1 MDPDRKLISSTT
13 ATIRPLKR
21 LIYRTSDTDTQIMK
35 VYMTHLS
42 RLSIITLSMLLL
54 LGLPA
59 VAQRG
64 ATRTRINTSRLM
76 EIKNVDV
83 VYISPAMLQSVPKAS
98 LKIDGADAMSGIMD
112 GITSIHIYTSSD
124 RKAIQEI
131 RRNFAPIIELRH
143 SDLEQL
149 MYVKDGNGVVN
160 LIGQLQ
166 GDNATELYMIV
177 SGDDEYTVINFS
189 GSFSRRELEKAVTQ
203 DNSRRRKK

>member
-1 MDPDRKLISSTT
+1 MDPDGKLISSTT

-35 VYMTHLS
+35 AYITHLS
-42 RLSIITLSMLLL
+42 RLSIIILSMLLL
-54 LGLPA
+54 MELPA

-64 ATRTRINTSRLM
+64 SARTRINTSRLM

-83 VYISPAMLQSVPKAS
+83 VYISPAMLQSVPRAS
-98 LKIDGADAMSGIMD
+98 LKIDGTDAMAGIMD
-112 GITSIHIYTSSD
+112 GITSIRIYTSSD
-124 RKAIQEI
+124 RKAIQEL
-131 RRNFAPIIELRH
+131 RRTFAPITELRNA
-143 SDLEQL
+143 DLEQL
-149 MYVKDGNGVVN
+149 MYVKNDEGIVN

-203 DNSRRRKK
+203 DSRRRK

>member
-1 MDPDRKLISSTT
+1 MDPDRKLILSMT

-35 VYMTHLS
+35 AYMTHLS

-54 LGLPA
+54 MGRPA

-64 ATRTRINTSRLM
+64 SARTRINTSRLM

-131 RRNFAPIIELRH
+131 RRTFAPIIELRH

-149 MYVKDGNGVVN
+149 MYVKDDNGVVN

-189 GSFSRRELEKAVTQ
+189 GNFSRRELEKAVTQ
-203 DNSRRRKK
+203 DNNRRRKR

>member
-1 MDPDRKLISSTT
+1 MDPDGQLISSMI
-13 ATIRPLKR
+13 ATICSLKR

-35 VYMTHLS
+35 AYITHLS
-42 RLSIITLSMLLL
+42 RLSIVTLTMLLL
-54 LGLPA
+54 MGLPA

-64 ATRTRINTSRLM
+64 SARTRINTSRLM

-124 RKAIQEI
+124 RKAIQEL
-131 RRNFAPIIELRH
+131 RRTFAPITELRNA
-143 SDLEQL
+143 DLEQL
-149 MYVKDGNGVVN
+149 MYVKNEDGVVN

-166 GDNATELYMIV
+166 GDNASELYMIV
-177 SGDDEYTVINFS
+177 TGDDEYTVINFS
-189 GSFSRRELEKAVTQ
+189 GSFSRRQLEKAVTQ
-203 DNSRRRKK
+203 DNRRRK

>member
-1 MDPDRKLISSTT
+1 MDPDGRLISSMT
-13 ATIRPLKR
+13 ATISPLKR
-21 LIYRTSDTDTQIMK
+21 LICRTSDTDTQIMK
-35 VYMTHLS
+35 SYTTHLS
-42 RLSIITLSMLLL
+42 RLSIIALSMILLV
-54 LGLPA
+54 GLPA
-59 VAQRG
+59 SSQRSS
-64 ATRTRINTSRLM
+64 TRTRINTSKLL
-76 EIKNVDV
+76 ETKNIDV

-124 RKAIQEI
+124 RKAIQEL
-131 RRNFAPIIELRH
+131 RRTFAPVIELRH

-149 MYVKDGNGVVN
+149 MYVKDDNGVVN

-203 DNSRRRKK
+203 DNRKRKK

>member
-1 MDPDRKLISSTT
+1 MDPDEKLISSMT

-21 LIYRTSDTDTQIMK
+21 LIYRTSDTDTLIMK
-35 VYMTHLS
+35 AYITHLS

-54 LGLPA
+54 MGLPA

-64 ATRTRINTSRLM
+64 SARTRINTSRLM

-83 VYISPAMLQSVPKAS
+83 VYISPAMLQSVPRAS
-98 LKIDGADAMSGIMD
+98 LKID
-112 GITSIHIYTSSD
+112 IYTSSD
-124 RKAIQEI
+124 SKAIQEI
-131 RRNFAPIIELRH
+131 RRTFAPIIELRH

-149 MYVKDGNGVVN
+149 MYVKDDNGVVN

-189 GSFSRRELEKAVTQ
+189 GNFSRRELEKAVTQ
-203 DNSRRRKK
+203 DNNRRRKR

>member
-1 MDPDRKLISSTT
+1 MDPDGKLISSTT

-35 VYMTHLS
+35 AYMTHLS

-124 RKAIQEI
+124 RKAIQEL
-131 RRNFAPIIELRH
+131 RRTFAPITELRNA
-143 SDLEQL
+143 DLEQL
-149 MYVKDGNGVVN
+149 MYVKNEDGVVN

-166 GDNATELYMIV
+166 GDNASELYMIV
-177 SGDDEYTVINFS
+177 TGDDEYTVINFS
-189 GSFSRRELEKAVTQ
+189 GSFSRRQLEKAVTQ
-203 DNSRRRKK
+203 DNSRRHKR